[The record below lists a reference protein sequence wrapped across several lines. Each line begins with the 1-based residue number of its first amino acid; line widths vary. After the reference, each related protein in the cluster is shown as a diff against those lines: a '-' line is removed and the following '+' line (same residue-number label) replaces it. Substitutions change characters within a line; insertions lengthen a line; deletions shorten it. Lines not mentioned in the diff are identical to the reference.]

1 MNNDM
6 YSLLARYFTGQV
18 TDAERQVVHSWAEAS
33 EENRKEMAFLREVW
47 EKSGEDQ
54 HQSFDTEAA
63 WQKIKAATSASAQQP
78 AKLVLIRYR
87 RLVVAAA
94 AAVLLFF
101 FVNRLFFS
109 RTSYT
114 TVTASE
120 NVQDIAL
127 EDGSHVYLRRGS
139 QLRYPKS
146 FAKNKREVRLTG
158 EAFFDIAR
166 NPEKPFSIDA
176 ASTQV
181 TVLGTSFTVH
191 TSADTLVEVV
201 VKTGL
206 VKLALKADTLQQ
218 VKLSPGDK
226 GIYRLNKISREANTD
241 SNFDSWQTGRIVF
254 SNTPLPQAL
263 QTLGRHYGVRF
274 TIKKEEADKLAPTT
288 LTSTFTNQPL
298 EEVIRE
304 LEMITSFR
312 IRAAGPG
319 AWEISS
325 R

>member
-1 MNNDM
+1 MNNEM

-18 TDAERQVVHSWAEAS
+18 TEAERQVVHSWAEAN
-33 EENRKEMAFLREVW
+33 EENRKEMAFFREIW
-47 EKSGEDQ
+47 EKSGEDLP
-54 HQSFDTEAA
+54 QSFDTEAA
-63 WQKIKAATSASAQQP
+63 WQKVKMAAMAPDRQP
-78 AKLVLIRYR
+78 AKRVMMRYR

-94 AAVLLFF
+94 AAALLFF

-109 RTSYT
+109 GPSYT
-114 TVTASE
+114 TVTAAE
-120 NVQDIAL
+120 NVQDVVL

-139 QLRYPKS
+139 QLRYPRS

-166 NPEKPFSIDA
+166 NPDKPFSIEA
-176 ASTQV
+176 ASTMV

-191 TSADTLVEVV
+191 TAADSLVEVV

-206 VKLALKADTLQQ
+206 VKMALKADTMQQ
-218 VKLSPGDK
+218 VKLSPGEK
-226 GIYRLNKISREANTD
+226 GIYRQNKISREANAD

-254 SNTPLPQAL
+254 NNTPLPEAL
-263 QTLGRHYGVRF
+263 QTLGRHYGVSF
-274 TIKKEEADKLAPTT
+274 SIKKEDAGKPELTT
-288 LTSTFTNQPL
+288 LTTTFTNQPL